1 MSPYLA
7 YTSETEMPR
16 TGGLLM
22 ELIQF
27 LFG

>member
-1 MSPYLA
+1 MFSYLA

-22 ELIQF
+22 ELFQF